1 MTSEKKDLGN
11 KGERIASNFLRS
23 EGFRILENNYQK
35 LIGEIDII
43 AERKKCIHFVEV
55 KARTIESS
63 EKYGL
68 PQDAVTYQK
77 QRKIIRTAHF
87 YLSENKYS
95 DDANWQIDVIAIIID
110 EKKNKAKIT
119 FIENAVE
126 DRSFI

>member
-11 KGERIASNFLRS
+11 KGERIASNFLRR

-55 KARTIESS
+55 KARTVESC

-68 PQDAVTYQK
+68 PQDAVTYRKQK
-77 QRKIIRTAHF
+77 KIIRTAQF
-87 YLSENKYS
+87 YLSENKHS

-110 EKKNKAKIT
+110 EKRGKAKIT

-126 DRSFI
+126 NKRY

>member
-1 MTSEKKDLGN
+1 MTSDKKDLGN
-11 KGERIASNFLRS
+11 RGEKIAYNFLRR

-55 KARTIESS
+55 KARTIESC

-68 PQDAVTYQK
+68 PQDAVTHNKQK
-77 QRKIIRTAHF
+77 KIIKTALF
-87 YLSENKYS
+87 YLLENKYS

-110 EKKNKAKIT
+110 EKRGKAKIT

-126 DRSFI
+126 NKRY